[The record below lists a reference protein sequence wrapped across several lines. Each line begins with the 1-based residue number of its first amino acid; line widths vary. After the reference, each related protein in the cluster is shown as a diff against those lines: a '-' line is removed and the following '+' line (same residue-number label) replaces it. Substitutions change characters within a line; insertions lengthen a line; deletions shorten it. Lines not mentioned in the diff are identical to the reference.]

1 MAPHGLTDT
10 QVRQYR
16 EEGYLILPGVF
27 RPEEIERMRQEA
39 DRILALMLNSS
50 LALGEVNP
58 RLDLRT
64 RNGQQVVRKV
74 QPINDLSA
82 VLRAVSEDP
91 RLLQPMRDLLGSEPL
106 LMEEK
111 LNYKE
116 ALAHPV
122 DLPCRPD
129 DDAFPFHHDWGY
141 YQAQGYPKETLS
153 SAVSIDE
160 STPDNGPIRVVPGSH
175 RREWP
180 LNHEGKGP
188 EIAEGVFGA
197 ADAQDVLAPAGSVM
211 LFHSALVHHSG
222 PNQTAAP
229 RRIMIYSHYPS
240 WHLAEPDARNRNGR
254 RRGQEHE
261 RRYRDAVEAG
271 ASRDRWPVGDAAVR
285 PPQAE

>member
-1 MAPHGLTDT
+1 MAQHGLNDA
-10 QVRQYR
+10 QVRQYQQ
-16 EEGYLILPGVF
+16 EGYLILPGVF
-27 RPEEIERMRQEA
+27 NAGEVERMRQEA
-39 DRILALMLNSS
+39 DRILALMINSS
-50 LALGEVNP
+50 LALGAVNP

-64 RNGQQVVRKV
+64 RHGRQVVRKV
-74 QPINDLSA
+74 QPINDLSE
-82 VLRAVSEDP
+82 VLRAVSDDS
-91 RLLQPMRDLLGSEPL
+91 RLLQPMRDLLGCEPI

-116 ALAHPV
+116 ALAEPV
-122 DLPCRPD
+122 DIPCRPD
-129 DDAFPFHHDWGY
+129 DDSFPFHHDWGY
-141 YQAQGYPKETLS
+141 YRAQGYPKETLS

-160 STPDNGPIRVVPGSH
+160 STPNNGPIRVIPGSH

-180 LNHEGKGP
+180 LSHDGKGP
-188 EIAEGVFGA
+188 EVADGVFSA

-240 WHLAEPDARNRNGR
+240 WHQAEPDARNRTGR

-261 RRYRDAVEAG
+261 QRYRDAVKAG
-271 ASRDRWPVGDAAVR
+271 TFQDRWPVGATS
-285 PPQAE
+285 

>member
-1 MAPHGLTDT
+1 MEQHGLNAT
-10 QVRQYR
+10 QMRQYQ

-27 RPEEIERMRQEA
+27 SLAEVERMRQEA
-39 DRILALMLNSS
+39 DRILKLMINSS
-50 LALGEVNP
+50 LALAEVNP

-64 RNGQQVVRKV
+64 RNGHQVVRKV

-82 VLRAVSEDP
+82 VLREVAEDS
-91 RLLQPMRDLLGSEPL
+91 RLLQPMRELLGCEPI

-111 LNYKE
+111 LNYKQ
-116 ALAHPV
+116 ALAQPV

-141 YQAQGYPKETLS
+141 YRAQGYPKETLS

-160 STPDNGPIRVVPGSH
+160 STPDNGPIRVIPGSQ

-180 LNHEGKGP
+180 LSHDGKGP
-188 EIAEGVFGA
+188 EIADGTFSA
-197 ADAQDVLAPAGSVM
+197 ADALDVLAPAGSVM

-240 WHLAEPDARNRNGR
+240 WHQAEPDARNRNGR

-261 RRYRDAVEAG
+261 RRYHDAVQAG
-271 ASRDRWPVGDAAVR
+271 TFRDRWPDGGAAER
-285 PPQAE
+285 Q